1 MKHIAFFLPSMEG
14 GGAERVVINLLEEML
29 LQDIS
34 LDLVLAAAE
43 GSFLNRVPS
52 EVRII
57 DLAAG
62 RVVKAVLP
70 LSKYL
75 KKYKPQALISH
86 LAHANVMSVIAKE
99 LAHTDTELV
108 LVEHNT
114 LSASKSQLIR
124 AKLVPPLMKLVYPR
138 ANHLVG
144 VSQAVSNDLESQLCL
159 NKGTVKT
166 IYNPVVN
173 NNLIAK
179 AQAPL
184 EHSWFTENSPPV
196 FIAVGRLTAQKDFAT
211 LIKAFA
217 LLRQKKLA
225 RLIILGEGELRT
237 ELEKLIDNL
246 GMSDAVLMP
255 GFVANPYAYMSRSK
269 AFILSSLWE
278 GLPTVLIEAMA
289 CGCPVISTD
298 CPSGPKEILE
308 AGKYGELVP
317 MSNVEAL
324 YKAMLNVL
332 DLPINNKLLTERA
345 MYFSFERAVS
355 KYLNILSTDLSKSNK
370 CISFSSSS

>member
-1 MKHIAFFLPSMEG
+1 MKHIAFFLPCMEG
-14 GGAERVVINLLEEML
+14 GGAERVVINLLKEML

-34 LDLVLAAAE
+34 LDLILAAAE
-43 GSFLNRVPS
+43 GPLLSQVPS

-70 LSKYL
+70 LSRYL

-86 LAHANVMSVIAKE
+86 LAHANVVSAIAKE
-99 LAHTDTELV
+99 LARTNTELV
-108 LVEHNT
+108 VVEHNT

-138 ANHLVG
+138 ANHIVG
-144 VSQAVSNDLESQLCL
+144 VSQAVSDDLENQLGL
-159 NKGTVKT
+159 EKGRVKT

-173 NNLIAK
+173 DNLLAK
-179 AQAPL
+179 AKAPL
-184 EHSWFTENSPPV
+184 EHSWFTKNSPPV
-196 FIAVGRLTAQKDFAT
+196 FVAVGRLTAQKDFAT

-217 LLRQKKLA
+217 LLRQNKLA
-225 RLIILGEGELRT
+225 RLMILGEGELRT

-246 GMSDAVLMP
+246 GMNDCVLMP
-255 GFVANPYAYMSRSK
+255 GFVANPYAFMSRAK

-298 CPSGPKEILE
+298 CPSGPREILE
-308 AGKYGELVP
+308 AGKYGKLVP
-317 MSNVEAL
+317 MGKVEAL
-324 YKAMLNVL
+324 SQAMLKLLNSTV
-332 DLPINNKLLTERA
+332 DYKLLTERG
-345 MYFSFERAVS
+345 MYFSFDRAVS
-355 KYLNILSTDLSKSNK
+355 QYLDILSTDLSSSNT
-370 CISFSSSS
+370 